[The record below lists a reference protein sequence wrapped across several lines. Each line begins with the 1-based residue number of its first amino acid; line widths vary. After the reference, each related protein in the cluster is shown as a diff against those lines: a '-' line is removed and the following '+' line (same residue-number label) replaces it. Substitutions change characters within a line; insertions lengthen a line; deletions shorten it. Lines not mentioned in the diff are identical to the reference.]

1 MMRKQTNSAEI
12 FEEMCL
18 KGIMIEGIS
27 TKIVN
32 LTSRKTTLVRTVK
45 LNSTV
50 EEFNLISH
58 FITQKNK

>member
-1 MMRKQTNSAEI
+1 MMRKHTNSAEI

-32 LTSRKTTLVRTVK
+32 LTSRKINLIRTVK
-45 LNSTV
+45 
-50 EEFNLISH
+50 
-58 FITQKNK
+58 

>member
-32 LTSRKTTLVRTVK
+32 LTSRKTNLIRTVK
-45 LNSTV
+45 
-50 EEFNLISH
+50 
-58 FITQKNK
+58 